1 MTATARLAKLRPSSC
16 RWLRVTAD
24 GEWMMT
30 REEDDASTWVV
41 AHLPERKVV
50 ADCLG
55 SLASCRLY
63 VGSGQAAE
71 DLEMTLAHERGE
83 HAGYRGDCPRCET
96 EATEGRAA

>member
-1 MTATARLAKLRPSSC
+1 MTATARLAPLKPSSC

-24 GEWMMT
+24 GEWLMT

-50 ADCLG
+50 ADYLG

-63 VGSGQAAE
+63 AGSGQAAE
-71 DLEMTLAHERGE
+71 DLEAILAHERGE
-83 HAGYRGDCPRCET
+83 HAGYRWDCPRCEK
-96 EATEGRAA
+96 ETEGMAA